1 MPTDGNDSV
10 TSAVCLTAATP
21 PPATKN
27 GSSRAAV
34 VGMTTRTLFDQ
45 IATRP
50 PSFDR
55 LNKGKVEMGGMVAK
69 MSTTVVRS
77 MRSLFG
83 YGALRDGT
91 NVPSSSRPTT
101 RVNRKSTERVGDRGV
116 RSMLNAETPPA
127 TLAVRSCARESGH
140 AHNGNRARE
149 QTFVDAIP
157 E

>member
-1 MPTDGNDSV
+1 MPTPPPRVSARPTEDVDNGCVKVRAPCGMPGMPTPSDGRFSV
-10 TSAVCLTAATP
+10 MSAVCLIEATP

-55 LNKGKVEMGGMVAK
+55 LNKGNVEMGGKVAK
-69 MSTTVVRS
+69 TSTTVVRS

-83 YGALRDGT
+83 YGAL
-91 NVPSSSRPTT
+91 
-101 RVNRKSTERVGDRGV
+101 
-116 RSMLNAETPPA
+116 
-127 TLAVRSCARESGH
+127 
-140 AHNGNRARE
+140 
-149 QTFVDAIP
+149 
-157 E
+157 